1 MGVRRK
7 FIRELAEKLLEAHC
21 PHGAPVDVASIA
33 EHYDIEVKLE
43 RVDDDLSGFLLR
55 DDSGTAIIGAN
66 RNHHENRRR
75 FTIAHELGH
84 FLLHEA
90 ERVHLDSRASGY
102 ALQLRSPVSAT
113 GENVNEREANLFAA
127 EVLMPAKF
135 LEKDLRA
142 SGSVDLLD
150 DDEKVSKVLKSLAKK
165 YKVSVQALTIR
176 LNNLGYIHYEV

>member
-7 FIRELAEKLLEAHC
+7 FIRDLAEKLLAKHC
-21 PHGAPVDVASIA
+21 PNGAPVHVEAIA
-33 EHYDIEVKLE
+33 EHYGIELKLE
-43 RVDDDLSGFLLR
+43 RVDDDLSGFLYR
-55 DDSGTAIIGAN
+55 DDSGHTIIGAN

-90 ERVHLDSRASGY
+90 ERVHLDSRTDGY
-102 ALQLRSPVSAT
+102 ALQLRSPASAT

-127 EVLMPAKF
+127 EVLMPAKL
-135 LEKDLRA
+135 LERDLRA
-142 SGSVDLLD
+142 HNLDLLD
-150 DDEKVSKVLKSLAKK
+150 DDEEGLKMLKALAKK

-176 LNNLGYIHYEV
+176 LNNLGYIQYEA

>member
-7 FIRELAEKLLEAHC
+7 FIRELAESVLAKHC
-21 PHGAPVDVASIA
+21 PSGGPVDVEAIA
-33 EHYDIEVKLE
+33 GEYGIEIKLE
-43 RVDDDLSGFLLR
+43 RVDDDLSGFLYR
-55 DDSGTAIIGAN
+55 DDSGHAIIGAN

-90 ERVHLDSRASGY
+90 ERVHLDSRKSGY
-102 ALQLRSPVSAT
+102 ALQLRSPASAT

-135 LEKDLRA
+135 LERDLR
-142 SGSVDLLD
+142 SSSVDLLD
-150 DDEKVSKVLKSLAKK
+150 DGEKASKLLKALARK

-176 LNNLGYIHYEV
+176 LNNLGYIQQDT